1 MISPY
6 VRRLRLAAELR
17 ALRAEG
23 GLTHEQ
29 LAKQIG
35 QSRAQISRLENGHV
49 VDQDDVMRILDALGV
64 DDGRWTEI
72 MTIAR
77 EAGER
82 GWWESNKAMGD
93 RQALYANLE
102 AGART
107 IREFQ
112 MTFIPGLLQTPE
124 FTRAR
129 GEADRVAGRV
139 SYTADKAAA
148 GRLGRQRMLRRP
160 GGPDYELILDELAI
174 RRAAAP
180 WEVVKAQLY
189 HIAATVNGNPKITA
203 RVLPIDARIEGYI
216 VPRSAFSVYRFTDAD
231 DPTVVAVDTV
241 TDDLVLTD
249 LTEPEAV
256 ARYEELFERIREAS
270 MTMHDS
276 LELLMDVANTPPPP
290 ESAER
295 VKERK
300 ERRAQQSAS
309 AKAQPKAAKANAG
322 GSRLAAC

>member
-17 ALRAEG
+17 SLRAEG
-23 GLTHEQ
+23 GMTHEQ
-29 LAKQIG
+29 LARKIG

-49 VDQDDVMRILDALGV
+49 VDQDDVMKILDALAV
-64 DDGRWTEI
+64 DDTRWTRI

-82 GWWESNKAMGD
+82 GWWESNRAMGE

-102 AGART
+102 AGAQT

-129 GEADRVAGRV
+129 GDSERDAGALTY
-139 SYTADKAAA
+139 SADKAAD
-148 GRLGRQRMLRRP
+148 GRVGRQRMLRRP
-160 GGPDYELILDELAI
+160 GGPTYEVIIDELAI
-174 RRAAAP
+174 RRGAAP
-180 WEVVKAQLY
+180 REVVKAQLY

-203 RVLPIDARIEGYI
+203 RVLPVVCEIDGFS
-216 VPRSAFSVYRFTDAD
+216 VPRSAFSVYTFADPD

-241 TDDLVLTD
+241 TDDLVLTGD
-249 LTEPEAV
+249 DEV
-256 ARYEELFERIREAS
+256 QRYEELFARLRDAALPMQE
-270 MTMHDS
+270 S
-276 LELLMDVANTPPPP
+276 LELLIDVAQT
-290 ESAER
+290 
-295 VKERK
+295 
-300 ERRAQQSAS
+300 
-309 AKAQPKAAKANAG
+309 AG
-322 GSRLAAC
+322 AR

>member
-49 VDQDDVMRILDALGV
+49 VDQDDVMNILDALGV
-64 DDGRWTEI
+64 DDERWTEI

-82 GWWESNKAMGD
+82 GWWESNKAHGRAPGAL
-93 RQALYANLE
+93 RQPRGGRRDDPRVPDDVHPGSAPDPRVHPGPQRGRPPG
-102 AGART
+102 GARS
-107 IREFQ
+107 
-112 MTFIPGLLQTPE
+112 
-124 FTRAR
+124 
-129 GEADRVAGRV
+129 

-160 GGPDYELILDELAI
+160 GGPDYEVIIDELAI

-180 WEVVKAQLY
+180 WRSSRRSSTTSLRPST
-189 HIAATVNGNPKITA
+189 AAPRSPPGCCRSTP
-203 RVLPIDARIEGYI
+203 RIEGYI
-216 VPRSAFSVYRFTDAD
+216 VPRSAFSIYTFN
-231 DPTVVAVDTV
+231 DPGDPDHRRGRHGDRRPRPHRGATTWPATKSS
-241 TDDLVLTD
+241 TTG
-249 LTEPEAV
+249 
-256 ARYEELFERIREAS
+256 IRDAS

-276 LELLMDVANTPPPP
+276 LELLVDT
-290 ESAER
+290 
-295 VKERK
+295 
-300 ERRAQQSAS
+300 
-309 AKAQPKAAKANAG
+309 AKRTNR
-322 GSRLAAC
+322 S